1 MRLGRRAFLA
11 GAAAAVAA
19 PAAAEIAC
27 TGFTGPPPWGI
38 QRCVVGI
45 PSVRVAGAGQECR
58 NWCWAACIQSL
69 FATAGY
75 VIADQRR
82 IVAALFGR
90 GDVCASATGAQIVG
104 TINRQWQ
111 ADDGRLFRAQA
122 LPLMDLTAN
131 LWRSDVAQI
140 VSNDLAAGYPLINGA
155 VGHATLMTSM
165 TYLRDHRGN
174 GMVESITVHDPFVP
188 LGQPAV
194 ERQLTPVERQGTF
207 FVAQVRVFG

>member
-1 MRLGRRAFLA
+1 M
-11 GAAAAVAA
+11 AA
-19 PAAAEIAC
+19 PASAEIAC
-27 TGFTGPPPWGI
+27 TEFTGPAPWGI

-69 FATAGY
+69 FATAGF
-75 VIADQRR
+75 VIHDQRK

-90 GDVCASATGAQIVG
+90 GDICASATGAQIVG
-104 TINRQWQ
+104 TIGRDWL
-111 ADDGRLFRAQA
+111 ADDGRWFRAAA

-131 LWRSDVAQI
+131 VWRSDVAQI

-174 GMVESITVHDPFVP
+174 GMVENITVHDPFVP
-188 LGQPAV
+188 LGQAAV
-194 ERQLTPVERQGTF
+194 ERPLTPAERQGTF
-207 FVAQVRVFG
+207 FVAQVRVYS